1 MLAPAAIKRRFQ
13 LVLIKPSHYDDD
25 GYVVQ
30 WRRSLIPSNSLS
42 CVYAL
47 ARDAAD
53 RCVLGSDVEMDI
65 SACDETNTR
74 VKVDAVIDQIR
85 RHDGFG
91 MVGLVGVQSNQF
103 PRAMDLARRFR
114 AAGIPVVIG
123 GFHVSGLL
131 AMIPEMPPDLQEAR
145 RSRLHLVR
153 GRSGRRAVR
162 RHPARGCH
170 GDARRRSTTSSTT
183 FPVSKR
189 RRLRSSRARP
199 SRACS
204 TTTAASMPAAAVRS
218 SARSAPSSTCRDEN
232 PAAARADDVERLV
245 KRHWEH
251 GVRHFFIT
259 DDNFARNKDWE
270 ADLRPADPNSRT
282 RQDHAAADHPGRHRV
297 PQAAEFHREGRPRR
311 RAQGLH
317 RAREHQ
323 SRQSDRRQEAAE
335 QDHRLPRDDAGLEER
350 RA

>member
-1 MLAPAAIKRRFQ
+1 MGTRTPQFNRRNINLVGVQRRFYTGRCGLLVPSAPCHDRLRVLRVRLRGEVVVLAPAAIKRRFQ

-53 RCVLGSDVEMDI
+53 RCVLGSDVEIDI

-74 VKVDAVIDQIR
+74 VRADAIIDQIR
-85 RHDGFG
+85 QHDGFG

-153 GRSGRRAVR
+153 GRSGRRADG
-162 RHPARGCH
+162 RHPARGRH
-170 GDARRRSTTSSTT
+170 AHAQADLQLRQRPSRSRSGADAVPAARDHRARLRPLRQLRRRPRLPVPVLVLHHHQRAGPQVPPPHRRTTSSGWSNGTGSTASGISSSPTT
-183 FPVSKR
+183 T
-189 RRLRSSRARP
+189 SRATRTGK
-199 SRACS
+199 RFS
-204 TTTAASMPAAAVRS
+204 T
-218 SARSAPSSTCRDEN
+218 
-232 PAAARADDVERLV
+232 
-245 KRHWEH
+245 
-251 GVRHFFIT
+251 G
-259 DDNFARNKDWE
+259 
-270 ADLRPADPNSRT
+270 
-282 RQDHAAADHPGRHRV
+282 
-297 PQAAEFHREGRPRR
+297 
-311 RAQGLH
+311 
-317 RAREHQ
+317 
-323 SRQSDRRQEAAE
+323 
-335 QDHRLPRDDAGLEER
+335 
-350 RA
+350 

>member
-25 GYVVQ
+25 GYVMQ
-30 WRRSLIPSNSLS
+30 WRRSLIPSNSLA

-65 SACDETNTR
+65 SAWTRPTRR

-103 PRAMDLARRFR
+103 PRAIDLARPFR

-131 AMIPEMPPDLQEAR
+131 AMLPEMPGRPAGRRSISAARLFAGEAEGGRMDDILRAAADGTLAADLQLRQRPSR
-145 RSRLHLVR
+145 R
-153 GRSGRRAVR
+153 
-162 RHPARGCH
+162 
-170 GDARRRSTTSSTT
+170 
-183 FPVSKR
+183 SKR

-204 TTTAASMPAAAVRS
+204 TTTAASMPAAAARS
-218 SARSAPSSTCRDEN
+218 SARSAPSSTCRAAN
-232 PAAARADDVERLV
+232 RAAAPPDDVERLI
-245 KRHWEH
+245 KRHWAA
-251 GVRHFFIT
+251 RRPAFFHHRRQLRAQQGLGR
-259 DDNFARNKDWE
+259 DF
-270 ADLRPADPNSRT
+270 RPADPNSRT
-282 RQDHAAADHPGRHRV
+282 RQDHAAAHHPGRHRV
-297 PQAAEFHREGRPRR
+297 PQDAEFHREGGPRR
-311 RAQGLH
+311 RAQGSSSG
-317 RAREHQ
+317 
-323 SRQSDRRQEAAE
+323 SRTSI
-335 QDHRLPRDDAGLEER
+335 PTT
-350 RA
+350 